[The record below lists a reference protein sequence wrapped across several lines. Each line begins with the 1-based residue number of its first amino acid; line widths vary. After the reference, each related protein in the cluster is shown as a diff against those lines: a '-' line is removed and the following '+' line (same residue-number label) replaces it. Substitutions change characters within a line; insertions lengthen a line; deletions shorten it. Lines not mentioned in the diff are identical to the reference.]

1 MDKKRRTPKLDEM
14 DSNELKFAINAL
26 RDLIKESASSKQRK
40 IFEDIQKTLEK
51 AIEKERRLNAKC
63 LRLQS
68 EIAAN
73 TSKIKAAIQLSEEDK
88 NTIDT
93 LKEEL
98 EKAWNIADE
107 LRMERCKNMDS
118 DRFSESDRHSH
129 RDSMYGSTLSLQK
142 TRQDMEDAKKKWTS
156 EKKSL
161 QNEIEIQR
169 KASQNL
175 KAEIKQ
181 LQQQIKNMDSILSKK
196 NEEIKQLETNFKVI
210 EEMNE
215 DKELGKGDQA
225 AIINEIEKSRLQ
237 IFELE
242 EELTKKERV
251 IEELMKE
258 NELKTAEVEQMEK
271 EILETRNNR
280 SLAENIDTEKNLSEI
295 KQKKKV
301 KNGCESK
308 NHRNLEKQINEL
320 CIKENEMALKLK
332 LLEFSLCEKTSL
344 LSTIQ
349 NDNSMLKI
357 AFHKEKELCNAF
369 SEQCKTL
376 KEEANKNMK
385 TLEELEKVRNR
396 HVSVIGKLEKENCKL
411 EKELATVEH
420 CKYPE
425 KIKNLENNLATIKK
439 ELEERENRLKETN
452 EEISKIRTETKEFS
466 KHLTD
471 TLNIIKS
478 IHTSCDVFRE
488 TNFEFCDG
496 KIFSLKNNIHW
507 LILDL
512 KEKIKDLVESYKEIT
527 MQKYKL
533 ADEVESLKSERHP
546 RKEKES
552 KWTET
557 EDIYFDEEQSNNER
571 AGTLSDDEMS
581 DVNITV
587 LETDLEFKE
596 IDKEIEK
603 SNEEAGFQEYEHY
616 LSLIKPETISSDLE
630 INSFHSASENKFL
643 KENLC
648 NLSVPPHEERKSSTG
663 TVSLEMPIEE
673 NSDGNSKSRKA
684 IDVHSIQKA
693 IKRGASIS
701 DVATSH
707 DLVKYRNQLRM
718 KQKKMDIM
726 RKELESSTSSFG
738 TNSAIYQKDSGRRFT
753 TAVSVKKLKFGKKEI
768 K

>member
-215 DKELGKGDQA
+215 DKEL
-225 AIINEIEKSRLQ
+225 
-237 IFELE
+237 
-242 EELTKKERV
+242 ELTKKERV

-301 KNGCESK
+301 KNGCEK
-308 NHRNLEKQINEL
+308 
-320 CIKENEMALKLK
+320 
-332 LLEFSLCEKTSL
+332 
-344 LSTIQ
+344 
-349 NDNSMLKI
+349 
-357 AFHKEKELCNAF
+357 
-369 SEQCKTL
+369 QCKTL

-603 SNEEAGFQEYEHY
+603 SNEEAGIIYFVA
-616 LSLIKPETISSDLE
+616 KPG
-630 INSFHSASENKFL
+630 
-643 KENLC
+643 
-648 NLSVPPHEERKSSTG
+648 V
-663 TVSLEMPIEE
+663 
-673 NSDGNSKSRKA
+673 
-684 IDVHSIQKA
+684 
-693 IKRGASIS
+693 
-701 DVATSH
+701 
-707 DLVKYRNQLRM
+707 
-718 KQKKMDIM
+718 
-726 RKELESSTSSFG
+726 
-738 TNSAIYQKDSGRRFT
+738 TNSASDQHPAELI
-753 TAVSVKKLKFGKKEI
+753 I
-768 K
+768 KQSSQ